1 MYYIMDE
8 LNNAQRNEQIQL
20 IMRQTNYTEEES
32 LNKLIEFN
40 YDVLKTIKSYFN
52 IGEKKEKVLSVNQE
66 IYKHLRVKLNT
77 QNTHLI

>member
-8 LNNAQRNEQIQL
+8 LNNDQRNEQIQL

-77 QNTHLI
+77 PNTHLI

>member
-1 MYYIMDE
+1 MDE
-8 LNNAQRNEQIQL
+8 LNKDQRNDQIQL
-20 IMRQTNYTEEES
+20 IMRQTNYTEEEA

>member
-8 LNNAQRNEQIQL
+8 LNKDQRNEQIQL
-20 IMRQTNYTEEES
+20 IMRQTNYTEEEA

-40 YDVLKTIKSYFN
+40 YDVVKTIKSYFN
-52 IGEKKEKVLSVNQE
+52 IVEKKEKVLSVNQE

-77 QNTHLI
+77 QPIQLI

>member
-1 MYYIMDE
+1 MDE